1 VMRDADKSVALRV
14 EVAAHDI
21 VGMSLQSP
29 QTLPIDSIPQLE
41 RSVIRS

>member
-1 VMRDADKSVALRV
+1 MKYTYESVALRV